1 MRKLLVLAFALVCS
15 LATVAAP
22 AQAITFGVSENQDRM
37 FSDPLFTSLGIKHTR
52 LVVSYDVMT
61 NQRVDK
67 GEEYRRVQR
76 YFAAANASGT
86 RVLVAFNHSRGN
98 FRDCT
103 SKRKR
108 KKLKV
113 CKLPSVKQYRA
124 NVKRFLTE
132 FRPEAVSPWNE
143 INHVSQPTHRSPKR
157 AAQFTNTARKLFRGT
172 LVEGDFL
179 DHAFKPAYAKKFR
192 RALRRKPKICGLHN
206 YVDVNRNRTTGTTG
220 MMRALGCK
228 RYWWTETGGQL
239 RSFGL
244 TPNENRQARSTRRM
258 FKLAKTFRKKT
269 QRIYN
274 YSFYGSPDQGFDAG
288 LVNGATNRPRKAYR
302 VFAGGIKTKKA
313 KGPKKPKK

>member
-1 MRKLLVLAFALVCS
+1 MRKLLALALVCS
-15 LATVAAP
+15 FAAAAAP
-22 AQAITFGVSENQDRM
+22 AHALTFGISENQDRM
-37 FSDPLFTSLGIKHTR
+37 FSDPLFTSLGVKHTR

-61 NQRVDK
+61 NQRVDG

-76 YFAAANASGT
+76 YFAAARSSGT
-86 RVLVAFNHSRGN
+86 QVLVAFNHSRGN

-113 CKLPSVKQYRA
+113 CKLPSVKQYRT
-124 NVKRFLTE
+124 NVKRFLAE
-132 FRPEAVSPWNE
+132 FKPESVSPWNE

-157 AAQFTNTARKLFRGT
+157 AAQFTNTVRKLFRGRI
-172 LVEGDFL
+172 VEGDFL
-179 DHAFKPAYAKKFR
+179 DHAFKPAYAKNFR
-192 RALRRKPKICGLHN
+192 RALKRKPRICGLHN

-239 RSFGL
+239 QSFGFR
-244 TPNENRQARSTRRM
+244 PDENRQARSTQRM
-258 FKLAKTFRKKT
+258 FKLAKKFRKKT
-269 QRIYN
+269 DRVYN

-288 LVNGATNRPRKAYR
+288 LVHGTTNKPRKAYR
-302 VFAGGIKTKKA
+302 VFAAGIKPKQA
-313 KGPKKPKK
+313 KKKPKK